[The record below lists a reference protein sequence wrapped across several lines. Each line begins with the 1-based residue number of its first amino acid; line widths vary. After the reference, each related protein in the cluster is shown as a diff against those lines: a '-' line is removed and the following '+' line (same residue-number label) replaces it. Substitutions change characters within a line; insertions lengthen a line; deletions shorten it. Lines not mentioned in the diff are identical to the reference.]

1 MDGILNMSREI
12 DHENLAYGFK
22 GPTSSISFS
31 KFVGPMYTYDQ
42 LKNGE
47 TTLQLVEEQKDF

>member
-1 MDGILNMSREI
+1 MLTMSREI
-12 DHENLAYGFK
+12 DYKNFVYGFK

-31 KFVGPMYTYDQ
+31 KFAYPVCTYYQ

-47 TTLQLVEEQKDF
+47 TTLKQVGEEQKDF